1 MQLPSTLGY
10 FNLNRPVTA
19 SGSAP
24 ADGDRVGRAE
34 SGAESERPVFRGR
47 RDKPTASPTSPP
59 AAAPSSAQPQA
70 PASKALPVWEQ
81 CLMYAGVLIGV
92 IFSSAVQEFRK
103 GSVGSLNI
111 SLATLVVGAVIALVI
126 IPGMFKQ
133 LQVDPTTP
141 FIVRFGLFVQN
152 GVFWHVVASSI
163 GKSYG
168 A

>member
-1 MQLPSTLGY
+1 MALPSALGY
-10 FNLNRPVTA
+10 FNLNRPLAA

-24 ADGDRVGRAE
+24 PDSDHVRPAE
-34 SGAESERPVFRGR
+34 RSEPPVFRGR
-47 RDKPTASPTSPP
+47 RDKPIAPPASPP
-59 AAAPSSAQPQA
+59 AAPSSAQPQA